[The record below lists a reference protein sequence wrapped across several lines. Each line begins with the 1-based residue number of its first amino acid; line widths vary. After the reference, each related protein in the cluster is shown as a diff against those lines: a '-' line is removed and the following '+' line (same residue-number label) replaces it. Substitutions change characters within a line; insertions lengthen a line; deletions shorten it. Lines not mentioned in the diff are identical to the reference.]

1 MFYWMSTLRIT
12 VTDMP
17 MKEGLRPK
25 KHIVIRDLKRGV
37 LTASTKEGEINGTL
51 LNQWI
56 PEEHMRDHNPNHP
69 LETDVVNCWDVKL
82 RRWNNFK
89 ISELET
95 YNAIGSEPRAE
106 ANETGVRETEDPR
119 RTGNRGTEETPQ
131 KT

>member
-1 MFYWMSTLRIT
+1 
-12 VTDMP
+12 
-17 MKEGLRPK
+17 MKEGQRPK

-37 LTASTKEGEINGTL
+37 LNASTKDGEINGTL

-56 PEEHMRDHNPNHP
+56 PEQHMKENNPNHP

-82 RRWNNFK
+82 HRWNRFK

-95 YNAIGSEPRAE
+95 YNAIGSEPSAE
-106 ANETGVRETEDPR
+106 ANETRTGETEDPR
-119 RTGNRGTEETPQ
+119 RTGYQGTQETPQ

>member
-1 MFYWMSTLRIT
+1 
-12 VTDMP
+12 MP

-56 PEEHMRDHNPNHP
+56 PEEHMKDHNPNHP

-82 RRWNNFK
+82 HRWNRFK

-95 YNAIGSEPRAE
+95 YNAIGSAPRAE
-106 ANETGVRETEDPR
+106 ANETGTGERKNPQG
-119 RTGNRGTEETPQ
+119 TGNRGTEETPQ